1 VGRPTLQG
9 ARTARGSRSPSTARG
24 TRSLG
29 TRGRPPFFFFCSDQ
43 IWRPAL
49 WFDWPTKDM
58 GQTRSGGR
66 ARRAER
72 LAIPRSS
79 GSAGHQEAANL
90 HGRAWERTRSLLLF
104 FFAKIGSET
113 DLSVLVE
120 LNSIDTGVLRG
131 SDLRLKTCSNS
142 FINLTRRNSRS
153 MQTQIR
159 SSRDNSNKLR
169 SSTHQQA
176 I

>member
-1 VGRPTLQG
+1 VI
-9 ARTARGSRSPSTARG
+9 S
-24 TRSLG
+24 
-29 TRGRPPFFFFCSDQ
+29 PFFFSSDQ
-43 IWRPAL
+43 IWRPARWL
-49 WFDWPTKDM
+49 DWPTKDM

-66 ARRAER
+66 ARRTER

-79 GSAGHQEAANL
+79 ESAGRQEPNNL
-90 HGRAWERTRSLLLF
+90 RGRAWKRTRSLLF
-104 FFAKIGSET
+104 FFRFAKIGSET
-113 DLSVLVE
+113 NLSVLVD
-120 LNSIDTGVLRG
+120 LNLIDTGVLRG
-131 SDLRLKTCSNS
+131 SDLRSKTCSNS